1 MLALRRLQTRAAQA
15 SLHIRHQNLRPS
27 HRTLT
32 TSLCPKQPT
41 ATQSFRITSSSPIS
55 SQIHC
60 RSFATK
66 TAADEL
72 IEKITEQYATARDEF
87 EIACEETDKKTVYAA
102 EDREAARDELDV
114 LKEMY
119 EQALQSEAGEEIRGR
134 VGQRIREL
142 DNAVQ
147 EMEKRGLED

>member
-1 MLALRRLQTRAAQA
+1 MLALKRLSTRAAHA
-15 SLHIRHQNLRPS
+15 SLRIHRQNLRSS

-32 TSLCPKQPT
+32 TSLLCKQPT
-41 ATQSFRITSSSPIS
+41 TQSFRTVTSSTS
-55 SQIHC
+55 SQIQS
-60 RSFATK
+60 RTYATK
-66 TAADEL
+66 TSADDL
-72 IEKITEQYATARDEF
+72 MEKITEQYATARDEF
-87 EIACEETDKKTVYAA
+87 EIASEETDKKSVYAA
-102 EDREAARDELDV
+102 EDRDAARDELNV

-147 EMEKRGLED
+147 EMEKKGLED